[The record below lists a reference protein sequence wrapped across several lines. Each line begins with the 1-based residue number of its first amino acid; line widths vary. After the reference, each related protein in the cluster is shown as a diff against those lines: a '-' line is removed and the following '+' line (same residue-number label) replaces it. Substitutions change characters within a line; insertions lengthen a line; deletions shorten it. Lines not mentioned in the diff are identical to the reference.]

1 MEEWKM
7 PYADVILPLPV
18 KRTFTYH
25 VPKDLAGII
34 AIGKRVRVPL
44 GLTRNYTAIV
54 ARLHDEEPEFE
65 TKDIA
70 EVIDDKPVV
79 TEIQLKHW
87 QWIANYYMCPIGDVL
102 KAAMPSGLK
111 QDDSYR
117 PKTETCVTL
126 APAFHNLHG
135 MKTVQS
141 ILKGSKAQLRV
152 FNTVIR
158 LQEWDKVLC
167 RDSQAPKE
175 VTKEDVLNNATATT
189 ATLKKLVDSGY
200 LKTYNRTIARNKD
213 SASPCTEN
221 INKLNDNQEKAYHDI
236 LKQMESHRVTLLYG
250 VTSSGK
256 TEIYIHLIQ
265 KTIDEGKQVLYLL
278 PEIALTVQITERLH
292 RVFGNRLGI
301 YHSKIVDAE
310 RVEMWQ
316 KQLSDS
322 PYDIILGVRSSCFL
336 PFHRL
341 GLVIIDE
348 EHETSFKQQEP
359 APRYHAR
366 SAAIMLAHYH
376 GAKTLLGTA
385 TPSMETYF
393 NAANGKYGLACLTKR
408 YKDIQLP
415 EIKVIDIQ
423 DRMKRKLMEGP
434 FSPELIEAV
443 RDALDNGNQAI
454 LFQNRRGYVPIVECD
469 KCGWVPRCTNC
480 DVSLT
485 LHKRSGLLTCHYCG
499 AVYKLPDNC
508 PECGSKGIKGKGFG
522 TEKIEDITATL
533 FPDAHIARMD
543 LDTTRTRSAYE
554 RIINDFSGEKTNI
567 LIGTQMVSKGLD
579 FGKVSVVGIL
589 NADTMLNYPDFRA
602 YEQAFTMMAQ
612 VSGRAGRKDRQG
624 LVILQTRSPE
634 SPVIRQLSG
643 NDFKSFYHSL
653 LEERRLFRY
662 PPFTHIIYIYIRHK
676 KEMIAETA
684 ADSMA
689 TSLKNILGDR
699 VLGPDKPSV
708 ARIKQMAIRKIM
720 LKLENGINLDKVRDC
735 LHKEESR
742 IMQQQRFATVQVIF
756 DVDPL

>member
-1 MEEWKM
+1 M
-7 PYADVILPLPV
+7 
-18 KRTFTYH
+18 
-25 VPKDLAGII
+25 
-34 AIGKRVRVPL
+34 
-44 GLTRNYTAIV
+44 
-54 ARLHDEEPEFE
+54 
-65 TKDIA
+65 
-70 EVIDDKPVV
+70 
-79 TEIQLKHW
+79 
-87 QWIANYYMCPIGDVL
+87 
-102 KAAMPSGLK
+102 
-111 QDDSYR
+111 
-117 PKTETCVTL
+117 
-126 APAFHNLHG
+126 
-135 MKTVQS
+135 
-141 ILKGSKAQLRV
+141 
-152 FNTVIR
+152 
-158 LQEWDKVLC
+158 
-167 RDSQAPKE
+167 
-175 VTKEDVLNNATATT
+175 
-189 ATLKKLVDSGY
+189 
-200 LKTYNRTIARNKD
+200 
-213 SASPCTEN
+213 
-221 INKLNDNQEKAYHDI
+221 
-236 LKQMESHRVTLLYG
+236 
-250 VTSSGK
+250 
-256 TEIYIHLIQ
+256 
-265 KTIDEGKQVLYLL
+265 
-278 PEIALTVQITERLH
+278 QITERLH

-408 YKDIQLP
+408 YKDIKLP

>member
-256 TEIYIHLIQ
+256 T
-265 KTIDEGKQVLYLL
+265 
-278 PEIALTVQITERLH
+278 
-292 RVFGNRLGI
+292 
-301 YHSKIVDAE
+301 
-310 RVEMWQ
+310 
-316 KQLSDS
+316 
-322 PYDIILGVRSSCFL
+322 
-336 PFHRL
+336 
-341 GLVIIDE
+341 
-348 EHETSFKQQEP
+348 
-359 APRYHAR
+359 
-366 SAAIMLAHYH
+366 
-376 GAKTLLGTA
+376 
-385 TPSMETYF
+385 
-393 NAANGKYGLACLTKR
+393 
-408 YKDIQLP
+408 
-415 EIKVIDIQ
+415 
-423 DRMKRKLMEGP
+423 
-434 FSPELIEAV
+434 
-443 RDALDNGNQAI
+443 
-454 LFQNRRGYVPIVECD
+454 
-469 KCGWVPRCTNC
+469 
-480 DVSLT
+480 
-485 LHKRSGLLTCHYCG
+485 
-499 AVYKLPDNC
+499 
-508 PECGSKGIKGKGFG
+508 
-522 TEKIEDITATL
+522 
-533 FPDAHIARMD
+533 
-543 LDTTRTRSAYE
+543 
-554 RIINDFSGEKTNI
+554 
-567 LIGTQMVSKGLD
+567 
-579 FGKVSVVGIL
+579 
-589 NADTMLNYPDFRA
+589 
-602 YEQAFTMMAQ
+602 
-612 VSGRAGRKDRQG
+612 
-624 LVILQTRSPE
+624 
-634 SPVIRQLSG
+634 
-643 NDFKSFYHSL
+643 
-653 LEERRLFRY
+653 
-662 PPFTHIIYIYIRHK
+662 
-676 KEMIAETA
+676 
-684 ADSMA
+684 
-689 TSLKNILGDR
+689 
-699 VLGPDKPSV
+699 
-708 ARIKQMAIRKIM
+708 
-720 LKLENGINLDKVRDC
+720 
-735 LHKEESR
+735 
-742 IMQQQRFATVQVIF
+742 
-756 DVDPL
+756 